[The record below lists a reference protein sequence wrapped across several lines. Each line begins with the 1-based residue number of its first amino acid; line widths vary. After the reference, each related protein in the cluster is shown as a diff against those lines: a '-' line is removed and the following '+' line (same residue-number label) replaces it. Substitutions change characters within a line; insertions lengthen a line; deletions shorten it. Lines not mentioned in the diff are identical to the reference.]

1 MHEYSSSYLLCIIL
15 SSSMHTVHH
24 VLEYVCYAL
33 LFIYARSIII
43 IWIVHVCMHIPISA
57 RVYYAYYE

>member
-1 MHEYSSSYLLCIIL
+1 
-15 SSSMHTVHH
+15 MHTVHH
-24 VLEYVCYAL
+24 VLEYVYYAL
-33 LFIYARSIII
+33 LFITLVRRSIII

>member
-1 MHEYSSSYLLCIIL
+1 
-15 SSSMHTVHH
+15 MHTVHH